1 MISLSEPFITGQEI
15 NWIKKSLKKKEISTY
30 GTTIRQFEKKFSSF
44 INSKYSLALNS
55 GTSALH
61 LALKVAG
68 VKSGNEVLV
77 STLTFAAT
85 VNAIIYNGARPIFI
99 DCNEH
104 FIIDLNKTVEFLK
117 KETYFKN
124 NKCFN
129 KKTKSRIA
137 AILVVDVWGQAVDT
151 SVIKKICNDN
161 SIKIIKDA
169 AESVGSY
176 IQSKKPDKLTS
187 SYDIACFSFNGNKI
201 ITTGSGGMLS
211 TNNKKYYEKS
221 IYYASQAKDNK
232 IKFIHNEVGY
242 NYGMSS
248 IQASIGIAQLKQI
261 KFFIKKKKKIF
272 NIYKNFFENHK
283 DIEFFQHK
291 SNYSNYWMNL
301 IRFKKKVNLDNI
313 IRYLKKSKIEVRNVW
328 FPNHLQKPFQ
338 HYEKYKIKNA
348 KKLVSNYLCIPSSV
362 GLTKNQQIYVCKKL
376 NESIYR

>member
-1 MISLSEPFITGQEI
+1 MISLNEPFVTGQEI
-15 NWIKKSLKKKEISTY
+15 ISIKKSLKKKEISTY
-30 GTTIRQFEKKFSSF
+30 GIIIKQFEKKFSSF

-61 LALKVAG
+61 LALKVVG
-68 VKSGNEVLV
+68 VKSGSEVLV

-85 VNAIIYNGARPIFI
+85 VNAIVYNGARPVFI
-99 DCNEH
+99 DCNEN
-104 FIIDLNKTVEFLK
+104 FGIDINKTLEFLK
-117 KETYFKN
+117 KETYFRNK
-124 NKCFN
+124 KCFN
-129 KKTKSRIA
+129 KKTKNHIA
-137 AILVVDVWGQAVDT
+137 ALLVVDVWGQAVDT
-151 SVIKKICNDN
+151 SKIRAICNHKN
-161 SIKIIKDA
+161 IKIIKDA

-176 IQSKKPDKLTS
+176 SQSKKRDKPTYS
-187 SYDIACFSFNGNKI
+187 SDIACFSFNGNKI

-232 IKFIHNEVGY
+232 IKFIHNDVGY

-248 IQASIGIAQLKQI
+248 IQASIGISQLKQI
-261 KFFIKKKKKIF
+261 KLFIKKKKNIF
-272 NIYKNFFENHK
+272 NFYKNFFKDHK

-291 SNYSNYWMNL
+291 SGHSNYWLNL
-301 IRFKKKVNLDNI
+301 IKFKKKVNLDQI
-313 IRYLKKSKIEVRNVW
+313 IRYLKKLKIEARNVW

-362 GLTKNQQIYVCKKL
+362 GLTKYQQIYVCKKL
-376 NESIYR
+376 NESINR